1 MARKYSGS
9 KGKAGSKKP
18 ANMNP
23 AWITH
28 KSKEIEMLIVK
39 LAKAGDA
46 PSQIGLKLRDTYG
59 IPSVRATT
67 EKRITEIL
75 AEKKLLKALPEDLTS
90 LIKRAVQIRKHME
103 RSKKDMTAVRGI
115 MLTESKI
122 KKLAK
127 YYVSKGKLAKE
138 WRYDRATAEM
148 LVD

>member
-1 MARKYSGS
+1 
-9 KGKAGSKKP
+9 
-18 ANMNP
+18 MNP

-28 KSKEIEMLIVK
+28 KAKEIEMLIVK

-75 AEKKLLKALPEDLTS
+75 AEKKLLKALPEDLSS

-122 KKLAK
+122 KKLNQFNNFFIN
-127 YYVSKGKLAKE
+127 SHSF
-138 WRYDRATAEM
+138 
-148 LVD
+148 